1 MRDDLLAIF
10 LRVKEI
16 ADGKLS
22 FTARGL
28 L

>member
-16 ADGKLS
+16 ADGKLG